1 MEFAI
6 GFLIGA
12 LVGIVL
18 TLVVGYL
25 RRHAVQRQLRE
36 TFTALAGEAL
46 DANGRRLT
54 EQASAALEGKKAL
67 IDQSVQAIN
76 QRLEQVR
83 GYLQQVEADRK
94 KDFGSLGAS
103 VKALSATTGELHK
116 MLASTQ
122 RRGAWGERMADDIL
136 RLAGMQDGVNY
147 SKQSG
152 QYAESGRPDFTFFM
166 PNGLKANMDVKFPLG
181 RYKAYLDA
189 ETDAGREAELRQ
201 LIAAV
206 RDHIRDVAGRD
217 YIDPKAP
224 TVDYVILFI
233 PSEQIYSL
241 VLSGEADLIDEALK
255 RKIVLASPMTLYA
268 MLAVIRQS
276 AENFNL
282 MRTADEVISLLGA
295 FDKQWQLYK
304 EQMDK
309 VGKGIDGARK
319 AYEELVGT
327 RTRMLDRPLEKID
340 QLRMTRDLP
349 DGE

>member
-12 LVGIVL
+12 LIGIVL
-18 TLVVGYL
+18 TLLAGFL
-25 RRHAVQRQLRE
+25 RRHAAERQLRE
-36 TFTALAGEAL
+36 TFTALAGEVL
-46 DANGRRLT
+46 DTSGRRLT
-54 EQASAALEGKKAL
+54 EQAAAALEGKKAL
-67 IDQSVQAIN
+67 IDQSVQAVN

-103 VKALSATTGELHK
+103 VTALSATTGELHK

-136 RLAGMQDGVNY
+136 RLAGMQEGVNY
-147 SKQSG
+147 SKQST
-152 QYAESGRPDFTFFM
+152 QDVESGRPDFTFFL

-189 ETDAGREAELRQ
+189 ETDAARQAELKQ
-201 LIAAV
+201 LIVAV
-206 RDHIRDVAGRD
+206 RNHIRDVAKRG

-241 VLSGEADLIDEALK
+241 ALSGAADLIDEALAK
-255 RKIVLASPMTLYA
+255 KIVLASPMTLYA
-268 MLAVIRQS
+268 MLVVIRQS
-276 AENFNL
+276 AEHFNL
-282 MRTADEVISLLGA
+282 MQTADEVLSLLKA
-295 FDKQWQLYK
+295 FEKQWQGYK

-309 VGKGIDGARK
+309 VGKGIDGASK

-340 QLRMTRDLP
+340 QLRMTGDLP
-349 DGE
+349 EGE